1 MSIWMA
7 ALNLR
12 PHSHQY
18 IDVQPWGSCLQAS
31 LDQAGLDI
39 ILPAH
44 YTSNGSYHALLPS
57 GKCCPPKWQCVQKSR
72 VYDDIV

>member
-1 MSIWMA
+1 MA

-12 PHSHQY
+12 PRSHQY
-18 IDVQPWGSCLQAS
+18 IDVQPWGPASS

-44 YTSNGSYHALLPS
+44 YTSNGSYHALLPF
-57 GKCCPPKWQCVQKSR
+57 GKCCPPK
-72 VYDDIV
+72 